1 MNNKG
6 QALVEF
12 IIIMPIFIFMAL
24 AVFDLG
30 NIIVKKYVL
39 ENDLDTVTQ
48 MYQENNSLSISS
60 FVQDKDVKVKYEESG
75 NYNKITLSK
84 QVKIITPI
92 VSQALGKTYE
102 ISSSRTVMINDKT
115 E

>member
-12 IIIMPIFIFMAL
+12 IIIMPIFIFIAL

-30 NIIVKKYVL
+30 NIIVKKYAL

-48 MYQENNSLSISS
+48 MYQENNSLKLDTFIQES
-60 FVQDKDVKVKYEESG
+60 DVKIKYEESG

-84 QVKIITPI
+84 QVKVITPI

-102 ISSSRTVMINDKT
+102 ISSSRTVMIND
-115 E
+115 EVE